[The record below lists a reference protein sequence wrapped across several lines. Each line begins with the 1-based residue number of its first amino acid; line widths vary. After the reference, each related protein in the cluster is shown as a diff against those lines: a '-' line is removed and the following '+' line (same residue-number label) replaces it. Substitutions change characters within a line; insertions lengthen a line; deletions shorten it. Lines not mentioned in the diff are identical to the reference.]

1 MVKLLS
7 LIFEIISGVLNMF
20 LTGEKIKDI
29 KSYCLVEYANYFYD
43 KKRFDNALNCYNRAI
58 SLNPANHYAYWGVT
72 ATLIMKGMFTE
83 ALDSCNKGISIK
95 ADERLYILQ
104 CVIYKALG
112 KSIRSEEVL
121 QRTLKYFNEKVDVAY
136 DTLAHTCYSFNLLDD
151 AEYYA
156 KKAMA
161 INPDEAAI
169 HYNLAKIYSQKHQN
183 QMAKEEFQKVLELSS
198 IDQKKL
204 KHYKVYA
211 QNEIDKIGNL

>member
-7 LIFEIISGVLNMF
+7 LIFEIILGVLHMF
-20 LTGEKIKDI
+20 LTGEKIKNI
-29 KSYCLVEYANYFYD
+29 KSYCLVEYANYFCD
-43 KKRFDNALNCYNRAI
+43 KKRFDNAMNCYNRAI
-58 SLNPANHYAYWGVT
+58 SLNPDNHYAYCGVT
-72 ATLIMKGMFTE
+72 ATLIMKGMFTQ

-95 ADERLYILQ
+95 ADGRLYILQ
-104 CVIYKALG
+104 CIIYIALG
-112 KSIRSEEVL
+112 ESIRSEETL
-121 QRTLKYFNEKVDVAY
+121 QRTLSYFNEKLDVAY
-136 DTLAHTCYSFNLLDD
+136 DTLAHACYSFNLLDG

-169 HYNLAKIYSQKHQN
+169 HYNLAKIYSKKHQN

-211 QNEIDKIGNL
+211 QNEIGKIGNL